1 MSGEDRC
8 EKMLNY
14 ASVAAEIYTHAHV
27 SVAEQKVAFCTI
39 REFKPFGNSG
49 LDIPVG
55 KEL

>member
-1 MSGEDRC
+1 MC
-8 EKMLNY
+8 LLPQKY
-14 ASVAAEIYTHAHV
+14 AHAHV
-27 SVAEQKVAFCTI
+27 SATEQKVAFCTI